1 MKTVLD
7 VCHARRRQRWLSSF
21 SLDLMRALILSLGL
35 VAASAAASQLTDD
48 QLRAQIVGVWY
59 CEALRDTLHHNGGRL
74 QYFPDGL
81 FIADY
86 RISSVASEQYVRTRG
101 RWSVDHGVFTETA
114 DYVAGSD
121 ESIPKLARQVVAIN
135 RQKMVLAPAAGG
147 GARFTIWRGKTRLNP
162 SEHSMEATQ
171 KNLLAELEAVHMS
184 GFRPTV
190 RAPVLSHG
198 DSTAE
203 RSKLQRRNET

>member
-1 MKTVLD
+1 
-7 VCHARRRQRWLSSF
+7 
-21 SLDLMRALILSLGL
+21 MRALMLAFGL
-35 VAASAAASQLTDD
+35 VAASAAAIQPSDD

-101 RWSVDHGVFTETA
+101 RWNVDHGVFTETA
-114 DYVAGSD
+114 DHVAGTD

-135 RQKMVLAPAAGG
+135 RQKMVLAPAAGS
-147 GARFTIWRGKTRLNP
+147 GARFTIWRGKTKLDP

-171 KNLLAELEAVHMS
+171 KKLLPELEAMHMS
-184 GFRPTV
+184 GFRPNGSGPG
-190 RAPVLSHG
+190 PVSWRL
-198 DSTAE
+198 DSRVIEAA
-203 RSKLQRRNET
+203 KKK

>member
-1 MKTVLD
+1 
-7 VCHARRRQRWLSSF
+7 
-21 SLDLMRALILSLGL
+21 MRALMLSLGL
-35 VAASAAASQLTDD
+35 VAACAAATQLTDE

-59 CEALRDTLHHNGGRL
+59 CEVLRDTLHHNGGRL

-114 DYVAGSD
+114 NYVAGTD
-121 ESIPKLARQVVAIN
+121 ESIPKLTRQIVAID

-147 GARFTIWRGKTRLNP
+147 GARFTIWRGNTKLDP

-171 KNLLAELEAVHMS
+171 KKLLTELEAIHMS
-184 GFRPTV
+184 GFRPNGSGPG
-190 RAPVLSHG
+190 PVSWRL
-198 DSTAE
+198 DSRVIEAA
-203 RSKLQRRNET
+203 KKK

>member
-1 MKTVLD
+1 ML
-7 VCHARRRQRWLSSF
+7 R
-21 SLDLMRALILSLGL
+21 LGL
-35 VAASAAASQLTDD
+35 VAASAAATQLTDD

-59 CEALRDTLHHNGGRL
+59 CEALRDTFHHNGGRL

-86 RISSVASEQYVRTRG
+86 RISSVASEQYVGTRG

-114 DYVAGSD
+114 DYAAGTD
-121 ESIPKLARQVVAIN
+121 ESIPKLTRQVVAID

-147 GARFTIWRGKTRLNP
+147 GARFTIWRGKTKLDP

-171 KNLLAELEAVHMS
+171 KKLLAELEAMHMS
-184 GFRPTV
+184 GFRPNGSGSG
-190 RAPVLSHG
+190 PVSC

-203 RSKLQRRNET
+203 

>member
-1 MKTVLD
+1 MRVLP
-7 VCHARRRQRWLSSF
+7 VSICLAVATLG
-21 SLDLMRALILSLGL
+21 SLT
-35 VAASAAASQLTDD
+35 AAKLTDD

-101 RWSVDHGVFTETA
+101 RWSVDHGVFAETA
-114 DYVAGSD
+114 DYVAGTD
-121 ESIPKLARQVVAIN
+121 ESIPKLARKVVAID

-147 GARFTIWRGKTRLNP
+147 DARFTIWRGKTKLDP
-162 SEHSMEATQ
+162 TEHPMQATQ
-171 KNLLAELEAVHMS
+171 KKLLAELEAMHMS
-184 GFRPTV
+184 GFRPNSPGPG
-190 RAPVLSHG
+190 PVSWRL
-198 DSTAE
+198 DSRVIQTAIE
-203 RSKLQRRNET
+203 NAKNK